1 MAKEMCTHLC
11 VKCIYACTKY
21 MQNQEEEEIRM
32 HEAEAIECPSIN
44 VNNVLK
50 CLENIECVQ

>member
-11 VKCIYACTKY
+11 VKCIYACIKY

-44 VNNVLK
+44 VNNILNR
-50 CLENIECVQ
+50 LENIECVQ